1 MNHPL
6 MTPIVPAIP
15 TLDTQRL
22 RLDAFR
28 EMDIPALARILA
40 EPAVAKGITVH
51 TATPARARKAAAT
64 RLFWHNKSWALQ
76 GESNGGYGV
85 WAVRHKDARAPQDAL
100 IGWCGFAE
108 PEIGRDPELLYG
120 LAPQYWGQGLARE
133 AAEAAIDWLLAQQ
146 EPARNGA
153 GQKRPSRPRHAG
165 ISAVIFGRIN
175 PASAAL
181 LRKLGFEKKA
191 RMGMGDFL
199 PDRRLAEEVI
209 AYEIWRLA
217 KSRHDDPQML
227 LFEAAFKAGQIAS
240 LFPIRQGAISDALRT
255 AASARQDLPEMDQA
269 ERMMR
274 VRIAFD
280 EGLSDPHLDWW
291 HRGR

>member
-1 MNHPL
+1 
-6 MTPIVPAIP
+6 MTPPLPGNAVTASPQTEIP
-15 TLDTQRL
+15 ILETPRL

-40 EPAVAKGITVH
+40 EPAVARGITVH

-64 RLFWHNKSWALQ
+64 RLFWHNKSW
-76 GESNGGYGV
+76 GPHGYGV
-85 WAVRHKDARAPQDAL
+85 WAIRHKDARAPQDAL
-100 IGWCGFAE
+100 IGWCGFTE
-108 PEIGRDPELLYG
+108 PDIGQDPELLYG
-120 LAPQYWGQGLARE
+120 LAGPYWGQGLAKE
-133 AAEAAIDWLLAQQ
+133 AAEAAIAWLLAQQ
-146 EPARNGA
+146 GTN
-153 GQKRPSRPRHAG
+153 KSPRYAG

-181 LRKLGFEKKA
+181 LRKLDFEKKG

-199 PDRRLAEEVI
+199 PDRKLADDVI

-217 KSRHDDPQML
+217 KSRHDDPQAL

-240 LFPIRQGAISDALRT
+240 LFPVKRSVISDALRT
-255 AASARQDLPEMDQA
+255 AASARKDLPHMDQA

-280 EGLSDPHLDWW
+280 EGLNDPYLDWW